1 MSRPTT
7 AYTRMTR
14 VALRFS
20 SSSGAR
26 VPQAHFAPCVLE
38 LLGHA
43 RPRAHA
49 AMERLISVPGR
60 QGAAILIAPR

>member
-1 MSRPTT
+1 MGDPTT
-7 AYTRMTR
+7 PHTRMTR
-14 VALRFS
+14 VALRIS

-26 VPQAHFAPCVLE
+26 VLQAHFAPCVLE

-49 AMERLISVPGR
+49 AVESTIWANRAS
-60 QGAAILIAPR
+60 

>member
-1 MSRPTT
+1 MSCSTT
-7 AYTRMTR
+7 TLTRMPR
-14 VALRFS
+14 VARRIS

-26 VPQAHFAPCVLE
+26 VLDAHFAPCVLD

-49 AMERLISVPGR
+49 AMEHLI
-60 QGAAILIAPR
+60 

>member
-1 MSRPTT
+1 MPDPIT
-7 AYTRMTR
+7 AHTRMTR
-14 VALRFS
+14 MARRIS

-26 VPQAHFAPCVLE
+26 ALEAHFAPCVLD

-49 AMERLISVPGR
+49 AMESGI
-60 QGAAILIAPR
+60 

>member
-1 MSRPTT
+1 MIDSTT
-7 AYTRMTR
+7 PPTRMTR
-14 VALRFS
+14 VALRIS

-26 VPQAHFAPCVLE
+26 VLEAHFAPCVLD

-49 AMERLISVPGR
+49 AAESI
-60 QGAAILIAPR
+60 I

>member
-1 MSRPTT
+1 MTDPTILH
-7 AYTRMTR
+7 TRMTR
-14 VALRFS
+14 VALRIS

-26 VPQAHFAPCVLE
+26 VPPAHFAPCVLD

-49 AMERLISVPGR
+49 AMESI
-60 QGAAILIAPR
+60 I